1 MPTNERHAAPPFRL
15 GVDLD
20 GVLYPFGEVFARNVE
35 REYGLDPL
43 SLSAPTRWDFFESEW
58 GFPKE
63 EFQVMY
69 GAGVIDGDL
78 FSAGSADNEV
88 LEALHRLTELGVE
101 LHVLTSRAMLDPVR
115 GTSAA
120 ELNARI
126 TSNTSTW
133 LEATGLSLHSVN
145 VVNGSKLGPARRLG
159 LDALLDDAP
168 HHLSEVSTACA
179 PVAWDQPWNRS
190 AHAAHRAATAHEL
203 VATVLQLREACSRR

>member
-126 TSNTSTW
+126 TSYTSTC
-133 LEATGLSLHSVN
+133 
-145 VVNGSKLGPARRLG
+145 SKRPDCR
-159 LDALLDDAP
+159 
-168 HHLSEVSTACA
+168 ST
-179 PVAWDQPWNRS
+179 R
-190 AHAAHRAATAHEL
+190 
-203 VATVLQLREACSRR
+203 